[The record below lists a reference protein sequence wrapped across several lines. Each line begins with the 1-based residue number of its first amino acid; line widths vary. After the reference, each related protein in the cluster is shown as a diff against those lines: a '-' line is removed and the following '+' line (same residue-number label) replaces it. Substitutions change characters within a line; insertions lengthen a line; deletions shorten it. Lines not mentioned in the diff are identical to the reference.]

1 MRNFHFSKYF
11 AITQIE
17 FFLQTVSI
25 SLLCFY
31 KIIVH
36 SHIVKQK
43 RNIFFIFL
51 LNKVNIFFMNDR
63 KEHIVSLIMQYCYT
77 EHIERVIKNIQ

>member
-36 SHIVKQK
+36 SHIVKQQ

-77 EHIERVIKNIQ
+77 EHIECVVKNIQ